1 MNENLKRLMV
11 EADYP
16 APEIARRAQKLV
28 KLVIQECCSIA
39 DEVERADTG
48 MFASKYI
55 KAHFGEQE

>member
-39 DEVERADTG
+39 NESDGVGSTIVSRIE
-48 MFASKYI
+48 K
-55 KAHFGEQE
+55 HFGEQE